1 MTTIRAEGLNCVVV
15 TLTTRTEPL
24 SLSSLFS
31 FSLYIYH
38 RARASMS
45 SVSSFAAIS
54 SPPSS
59 LNRASFASRLSSPF
73 PFRHNTRFGVKCSY
87 AEAGVKEDSNSGTID
102 VVADVKTERV
112 VVLGGSG
119 FVGSAICKAAVSKG
133 IEAISLSRASLLLKF
148 MGGSGDVFYANWDE
162 VLAGATAVVSTLG
175 GFGSEEQM
183 QRINGEANVVA
194 VTAAK
199 DFGIPKFILISVH
212 DYNLPS
218 FLLSSGYFTGKR
230 KAESEVKW
238 CIIGFSY
245 YVYDTETRMVI
256 GVVLRPGFIY
266 GKRRVDGFEIPLDL
280 IGGPLERFLQ
290 ATENFTKPLSS
301 LPGSDLLLAPPVSVD
316 DVAFAVINAITD
328 DDFFGIFTIE
338 QIKEAAAKVR
348 V

>member
-1 MTTIRAEGLNCVVV
+1 
-15 TLTTRTEPL
+15 
-24 SLSSLFS
+24 
-31 FSLYIYH
+31 
-38 RARASMS
+38 MS

-133 IEAISLSRASLLLKF
+133 IEAISLSRSGRPSYSSSWVDQVTW
-148 MGGSGDVFYANWDE
+148 MSGDVFYANWDE

-230 KAESEVKW
+230 KAESEVLSKYPT
-238 CIIGFSY
+238 S
-245 YVYDTETRMVI
+245 

-338 QIKEAAAKVR
+338 QIKEAAAKAR

>member
-1 MTTIRAEGLNCVVV
+1 
-15 TLTTRTEPL
+15 
-24 SLSSLFS
+24 
-31 FSLYIYH
+31 
-38 RARASMS
+38 MS

-133 IEAISLSRASLLLKF
+133 IEAISLSRCQGVPLTQVHGWIRLLGCQACSFLYQSSL
-148 MGGSGDVFYANWDE
+148 GDVFYANWDE

-230 KAESEVKW
+230 KAESEVLSKYPTS
-238 CIIGFSY
+238 G
-245 YVYDTETRMVI
+245 VI
-256 GVVLRPGFIY
+256 LRPGFIY